1 MKAKCAIIAQDND
14 PIYIS
19 FYPNLSRTP
28 TPYIY
33 LPRTM
38 TPSIYRSTYL
48 SQSIYLSRKPTPST
62 GQEACLAFPLSGQ
75 WFSIMLQQILIFKG
89 HLPIMNVPN
98 SNLFSKDTSYF
109 YLEDSISTLT
119 RSATA
124 CEGEQQNLATAFLD
138 GSQIYGGVWTF
149 LLPSWWCWWWWWWL
163 W

>member
-1 MKAKCAIIAQDND
+1 MKAKCAKIAQDND

-19 FYPNLSRTP
+19 IKDNDP
-28 TPYIY
+28 
-33 LPRTM
+33 
-38 TPSIYRSTYL
+38 
-48 SQSIYLSRKPTPST
+48 IYLSFYISIPIYLSIQDTDPIYGPRGVS
-62 GQEACLAFPLSGQ
+62 CLPLVRSIT
-75 WFSIMLQQILIFKG
+75 FSIMLQQILIFKG

-138 GSQIYGGVWTF
+138 GSQIYGGV
-149 LLPSWWCWWWWWWL
+149 
-163 W
+163 